1 MKIWRRAYEERRK
14 VALPLLVF
22 LLANAA
28 ILAFAVLPL
37 RRSVAS
43 NEAEALDAT
52 AKLGQA
58 RLDNRRAADA
68 RVRKEEADKE
78 LKKFYAEVLPTD
90 RASSV
95 RLVLFWVERAA
106 RESRVVF
113 QSSQAD
119 QEDMRDSRLQRISC
133 HLTLKGDYQD
143 IRRFLYN
150 LETAQQFIVVEKV
163 ELAQQGNAQ
172 QNANGQLEVGL
183 DVATYF
189 LGGER

>member
-1 MKIWRRAYEERRK
+1 M
-14 VALPLLVF
+14 PLLVF

-52 AKLGQA
+52 VKLGQA
-58 RLDNRRAADA
+58 RLENKRAADA
-68 RVRKEEADKE
+68 RVSKEEADKE
-78 LKKFYAEVLPTD
+78 LKKFYADVLPSD

-95 RLVLFWVERAA
+95 RLVLFWVEHAA

-119 QEDMRDSRLQRISC
+119 QQDMHDSRLQRISC

-163 ELAQQGNAQ
+163 ELAQQGNSQ
-172 QNANGQLEVGL
+172 QNASGQLEVGL